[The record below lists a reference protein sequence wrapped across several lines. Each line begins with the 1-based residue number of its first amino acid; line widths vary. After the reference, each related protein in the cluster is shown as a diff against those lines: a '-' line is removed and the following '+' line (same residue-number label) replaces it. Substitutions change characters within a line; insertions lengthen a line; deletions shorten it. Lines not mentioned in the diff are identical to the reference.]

1 MSTTPVK
8 LRPAQAEV
16 HRAAHSQDLAE
27 VQKQATFERE
37 AEGLELKPIPRS
49 RVPL

>member
-27 VQKQATFERE
+27 VKSRPLSNARPKGF
-37 AEGLELKPIPRS
+37 ELKPIPRS